1 MITSIRPNAFT
12 APTGTN
18 GTGAEPPAG
27 PAAPTVPTTRSAL
40 PTSSLGRDDFLKLL
54 VAQLK
59 NQDPSNPMDGKD
71 MAAQLAQFSSVEQLL
86 KLNTSFDT
94 QTEAQKAIAASIAAL
109 QKDQQAANADLTAL
123 LEGQTALATVGKI
136 GVTNGNELYVDHSG
150 KGTVL
155 IDSGTLKGGG
165 IVTATGPN
173 GETFVADLS
182 RVPAGQSAYEVSEL
196 TFTPP
201 LKSGKYTYSVK
212 VATDG
217 DPYQSVKTYTTG
229 RITGMRYE
237 QGNPILI
244 IGDSVSLPMS
254 KLLQIRS

>member
-12 APTGTN
+12 EPTGTS
-18 GTGAEPPAG
+18 TDPVTG
-27 PAAPTVPTTRSAL
+27 PATPTVPGTRSVL
-40 PTSSLGRDDFLKLL
+40 PTSSLGRDEFLKLL
-54 VAQLK
+54 VAQLR
-59 NQDPSNPMDGKD
+59 NQDPLNPMDGKD

-94 QTEAQKAIAASIAAL
+94 QTEAQKALAASIAAL
-109 QKDQQAANADLTAL
+109 QEDQKAANADLTAL

-136 GVTNGNELYVDHSG
+136 GVTNGNDLYVDHNG
-150 KGTVL
+150 RGTVL

-173 GETFVADLS
+173 GETCVADLA

-237 QGNPILI
+237 HGNPILI

>member
-94 QTEAQKAIAASIAAL
+94 QTEAQKAEGEAAA
-109 QKDQQAANADLTAL
+109 
-123 LEGQTALATVGKI
+123 
-136 GVTNGNELYVDHSG
+136 
-150 KGTVL
+150 
-155 IDSGTLKGGG
+155 
-165 IVTATGPN
+165 
-173 GETFVADLS
+173 GEKA
-182 RVPAGQSAYEVSEL
+182 
-196 TFTPP
+196 
-201 LKSGKYTYSVK
+201 
-212 VATDG
+212 
-217 DPYQSVKTYTTG
+217 
-229 RITGMRYE
+229 
-237 QGNPILI
+237 
-244 IGDSVSLPMS
+244 
-254 KLLQIRS
+254 